1 MSVGEQS
8 GDRSAVL
15 KRLSLQAL
23 TLLQTRRLAHAMTFL
38 AVAYLAGIRLA
49 VADPALDGPNR
60 CQGTSPQ
67 EAVAVADMLYERGDY
82 QRAGVCYQRAGDLE
96 RANLAFMKATAPKG
110 EATARTVA
118 SQGDTAKVLFQSVQ
132 RAFRPGH

>member
-1 MSVGEQS
+1 M
-8 GDRSAVL
+8 AL
-15 KRLSLQAL
+15 HTLTRLP
-23 TLLQTRRLAHAMTFL
+23 TRRLAQAMKL
-38 AVAYLAGIRLA
+38 LGVAYLAGIRLA
-49 VADPALDGPNR
+49 VADPALDGMHR
-60 CQGTSPQ
+60 CQGASPQ

-82 QRAGVCYQRAGDLE
+82 QRAGVCYQTAGDLE

-110 EATARTVA
+110 EATAHAVA